1 MGAHANNNPSVTHIL
16 SERGWGGV
24 VEAIKEEEWPGC
36 WVRAREKEPV
46 VRSQDIL
53 H

>member
-16 SERGWGGV
+16 SERGG
-24 VEAIKEEEWPGC
+24 EAIKEEEWPGC